1 MSWLIYFK
9 AIVELIAILF
19 IGFILIYFL
28 YQSKKKDENINFSVI
43 LTLSVLII
51 VLILDAFFL
60 RESAFK
66 IVEGLDNVENISTEN
81 KDLTNEFDKRTIEDY
96 NNLSNGY
103 LDGKILR
110 IKELKGVESI
120 TGKAYRDIFDSLYPI
135 GTILIMEKNPK
146 ETLKFGEWELLS
158 NVKKF
163 KDLRYL
169 SLVSP
174 GYNNIKD
181 LEGLANVKLT
191 QENIPYH
198 DHTIFTEQTTG
209 EANYHKVFKYQS
221 PNIKLQLDS
230 IERDESKKIGKEN
243 CTDPECI
250 RSKNTIADDQF
261 NLLNDKHYFMY
272 NVPHSNISP
281 FIAINV
287 WVRNK

>member
-19 IGFILIYFL
+19 IGFILIYFVF
-28 YQSKKKDENINFSVI
+28 QAKKEDENISFGVI

-51 VLILDAFFL
+51 VLIFDAFFL

-66 IVEGLDNVENISTEN
+66 IVEGLDNVENDNTEN
-81 KDLTNEFDKRTIEDY
+81 KELTNDFDKRTNEDY

-110 IKELKGVESI
+110 IKEIKGVESI
-120 TGKAYRDIFDSLYPI
+120 TGKAYRDIFDSLYPV

-146 ETLKFGEWELLS
+146 ETLKFGEWELLN

-181 LEGLANVKLT
+181 LGGLANVNLT

-209 EANYHKVFKYQS
+209 EADYHKVFKYES
-221 PNIKLQLDS
+221 PSIKLQLDS
-230 IERDESKKIGKEN
+230 IPRDESKKIGKEN

-261 NLLNDKHYFMY
+261 NLLNDIY
-272 NVPHSNISP
+272 I
-281 FIAINV
+281 I
-287 WVRNK
+287 

>member
-19 IGFILIYFL
+19 IGFILIYFVF
-28 YQSKKKDENINFSVI
+28 QEKKEDENINFGVI

-51 VLILDAFFL
+51 VLIFDAFFL

-66 IVEGLDNVENISTEN
+66 IVEGLDNVENDNTEN
-81 KDLTNEFDKRTIEDY
+81 KDLTNDFDKRTNEDY

-110 IKELKGVESI
+110 IKEIKGVESI
-120 TGKAYRDIFDSLYPI
+120 SGKAYKDIFDSLYPV

-146 ETLKFGEWELLS
+146 ETLKFGEWELLN

-181 LEGLANVKLT
+181 LGGLANVNLT

-209 EANYHKVFKYQS
+209 EADYHKVFKYES
-221 PNIKLQLDS
+221 PSIKLQLDS
-230 IERDESKKIGKEN
+230 ISRDESKKIGKEN

-281 FIAINV
+281 FIAVNV